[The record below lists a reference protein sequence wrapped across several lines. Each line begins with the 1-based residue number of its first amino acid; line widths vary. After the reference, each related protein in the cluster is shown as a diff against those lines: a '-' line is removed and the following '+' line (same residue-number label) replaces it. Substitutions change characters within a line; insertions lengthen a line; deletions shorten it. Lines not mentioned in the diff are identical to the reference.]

1 MGGAA
6 VAEQKA
12 MTDKE
17 IRELEQFLEDVRL
30 GTGPTNAAIAVGW
43 SPAKLR
49 RLQQD
54 PEFVELLSI
63 ARERRLESY
72 EKVLHD
78 LAANGHFRALQMVLF
93 NERSERWK
101 DVRHIQVTRNDT
113 LDVGV
118 VVSVK
123 NSVLELLQQHGVE
136 AFQPGGALDVV
147 DVESHEL
154 EPG

>member
-1 MGGAA
+1 MSGAA
-6 VAEQKA
+6 VAAKK
-12 MTDKE
+12 MSDKD
-17 IRELEQFLEDVRL
+17 IREMEDFLEDVRC
-30 GTGPTNAAIAVGW
+30 GTGVTNAAIAVGW

-49 RLQQD
+49 RLQGD
-54 PEFVELLSI
+54 PEFLELLTI

-78 LAANGHFRALQMVLF
+78 LAEAGHFRALQMVLF

-101 DVRHIQVTRNDT
+101 DVRHIQVSRNDT

-123 NSVLELLQQHGVE
+123 NSVLELLAQHGVE
-136 AFQPGGALDVV
+136 TFQPGGALDV
-147 DVESHEL
+147 DSHEL

>member
-1 MGGAA
+1 MS
-6 VAEQKA
+6 KA
-12 MTDKE
+12 PVKHMSDKD
-17 IRELEQFLEDVRL
+17 IRETEAFLEAVRC

-49 RLQQD
+49 RLQSD
-54 PEFVELLSI
+54 PEFAELLNI

-72 EKVLHD
+72 EETLHG
-78 LAANGHFRALQMVLF
+78 LAVAGHFRALQMVLF

-101 DVRHIQVTRNDT
+101 DVRHIQVSRNDT